1 MGKNSEIVSAF
12 IAAWSERNVDKIMGF
27 FSDDAVYANVPIEPE
42 NRGKEAI
49 RKAIDGFASMASAI
63 EFVVHHQA
71 ENPQGTVLNERTDRF
86 KLGDKWIALPV
97 MGAFELRGGKISAWR
112 DYFDLQMWI
121 KQMPQQKA

>member
-27 FSDDAVYANVPIEPE
+27 FTDDAVYANVPIEPE

-71 ENPQGTVLNERTDRF
+71 ENAQGTVLNERTDRF
-86 KLGDKWIALPV
+86 KLGENWIELPV